1 MWRNSR
7 MQKKPDV
14 GRSLSLIGSSL
25 FLVIA
30 AATIYSQYAERA
42 DTTKLV
48 VFTIFAVLSGLL
60 AAFGR
65 WMRTSKAKKNAT
77 TRVSRSARPDGVR
90 L

>member
-1 MWRNSR
+1 
-7 MQKKPDV
+7 MQRKPDV

-30 AATIYSQYAERA
+30 AAMIYSQYAEGA

-60 AAFGR
+60 AGFGR
-65 WMRTSKAKKNAT
+65 WVRTTRGRRSASA
-77 TRVSRSARPDGVR
+77 RVSRSAKRDGVR